1 METLLLND
9 SDTFDKIKLIF
20 KKNNIKIN
28 LKNSYHIEDIS
39 KDTTGILITKEFEP
53 AYLKPFIE
61 FSVNKDLKVL
71 AVNRAIISLIKVLK
85 NSNEKIERQFSGD
98 NSTFISL
105 GSRLAEIIGGAG
117 TLRTNFENSYE
128 IPIGKMPANYLPSSI
143 NLNNGCIEALE
154 SEASGNIL
162 GVVWPIL
169 SSEKMPSRFEN
180 ILSWISD

>member
-9 SDTFDKIKLIF
+9 PDTIDEIKLVF
-20 KKNNIKIN
+20 KNNNIKIN

-39 KDTTGILITKEFEP
+39 VDTTGILITKEFEP
-53 AYLKPFIE
+53 TFLKPFID
-61 FSVNKDLKVL
+61 FSVKKNLKVL
-71 AVNRAIISLIKVLK
+71 AVDRAIISLINVLK
-85 NSNEKIERQFSGD
+85 NTNEKIDRPFSGN

-117 TLRTNFENSYE
+117 TLNTNFDNSYE
-128 IPIGKMPANYLPSSI
+128 IPINKIPLNYLPSSI

-169 SSEKMPSRFEN
+169 SSQKIPSRFEN